1 MSFALNIGKVRS
13 YFKGNR
19 VAGDPVF
26 GNCGLFLVTLGK
38 QRAFIQVLRLLEPM
52 LRHIPETAFSFFFRL
67 RTGHANVFECTIVQ
81 SGEGA
86 ALAVQRQEIH

>member
-1 MSFALNIGKVRS
+1 MSFEINIGNVGR

-38 QRAFIQVLRLLEPM
+38 QRAFIQVLLLLEPM
-52 LRHIPETAFSFFFRL
+52 LRHIPETAFSFLFRL
-67 RTGHANVFECTIVQ
+67 RTGHANVFESTIVQ

-86 ALAVQRQEIH
+86 ALAV